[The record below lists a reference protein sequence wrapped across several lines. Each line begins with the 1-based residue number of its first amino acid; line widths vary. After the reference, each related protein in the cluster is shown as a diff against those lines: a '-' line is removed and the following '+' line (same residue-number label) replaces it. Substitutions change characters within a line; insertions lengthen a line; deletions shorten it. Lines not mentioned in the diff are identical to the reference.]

1 MKPPMDPRMR
11 ACLLCTAGAGGV
23 FSVAALAFFGL
34 RTGLSV
40 ATGGALATGNLWAL
54 ARIMGALLPSGRP
67 EAMAQSRAAWSLVA
81 ALKMLALFVVVWL
94 LMSEGLVAPLQLV
107 VGFGALPIGIAI
119 GSLVGDKAPASSE
132 DPPPAG

>member
-1 MKPPMDPRMR
+1 MKPMDPRMR
-11 ACLLCTAGAGGV
+11 ACLLSTAGAGGV
-23 FSVAALAFFGL
+23 LAIAALAFFGL

-40 ATGGALATGNLWAL
+40 AAGGALATGNLWAL
-54 ARIMGALLPSGRP
+54 ARIIGALLPSGGA
-67 EAMAQSRAAWSLVA
+67 EARTQSRAAWSLVA
-81 ALKMLALFVVVWL
+81 ALKMLALFAVVWL
-94 LMSEGLVAPLQLV
+94 LMSGGLVAPLQLV